1 MEGNVKGGR
10 LPPIMYIP
18 FNVEVSV
25 SVVELVKVVL
35 AASLAV

>member
-1 MEGNVKGGR
+1 MLSVGG

-25 SVVELVKVVL
+25 SDVEFVELVKVVL